1 MTIPKPL
8 ALLLAAI
15 VLMGT
20 PIAGVAQT
28 PTSTLRGQ
36 VVDAG
41 GRGASAVRVELVRD
55 NMVVATIMSTT
66 DGHFSFPGLPTGAYV
81 VRTTVNGQ
89 PTGVRAT
96 VTAGEAPATALL
108 VLPSLATASP
118 QIGALIGG
126 VLGSV
131 SSVAVS
137 AVTSVLVVNVAENGD
152 LEYLYTTLDDSLLAL
167 IQLNAQ
173 VPTPPGSAPAFGN
186 VPIFPVAPPPAD
198 LGPIAPPALPPG
210 GIPPG
215 IIIIIPPGFFPPG
228 TVLPPGFVSGTR

>member
-1 MTIPKPL
+1 MTMRRPL
-8 ALLLAAI
+8 AVLLAAI

-20 PIAGVAQT
+20 PIVAAAQA

-66 DGHFSFPGLPTGAYV
+66 DGHFSFPGLPAGTYV

-89 PTGVRAT
+89 PMGVRAT
-96 VTAGEAPATALL
+96 VTAGEVPATALL

-131 SSVAVS
+131 SSVAVT
-137 AVTSVLVVNVAENGD
+137 AVTSVLIVNVAENGD
-152 LEYLYTTLDDSLLAL
+152 LEYLYTTLDESLVAL

-173 VPTPPGSAPAFGN
+173 VPTPPGTTPPFAT

-198 LGPIAPPALPPG
+198 LGPISPPAPPAG
-210 GIPPG
+210 GVPPG